1 MSDYN
6 NIHPVSFEDFERIFA
21 SLPNT
26 RGKKVRFFA
35 PHEVTVS
42 ANPGEF
48 VKGYRIVR
56 ESEYTL
62 EVDVVFMEDWELF
75 AMKLSDPCARHML
88 RSMLTRWQQTNK
100 LSDEYRDNGSREL
113 EVLYDGMTDA
123 LAWEIA
129 ELLTWCGAEADI
141 NTVRHHAADMLNG
154 LDY

>member
-1 MSDYN
+1 MSEYN
-6 NIHPVSFEDFERIFA
+6 NIHPVSFEDFERIFE

-26 RGKKVRFFA
+26 SGKKIYFFA
-35 PHEVTVS
+35 PLRVTAS

-48 VKGYRIVR
+48 VKGYRIAY
-56 ESEYTL
+56 ESEYSL
-62 EVDVVFMEDWELF
+62 EVDVEFMEDWERF
-75 AMKLSDPCARHML
+75 AMKLTDPCARHML

-123 LAWEIA
+123 LAWQIA

-141 NTVRHHAADMLNG
+141 NTVRHYAADILNG